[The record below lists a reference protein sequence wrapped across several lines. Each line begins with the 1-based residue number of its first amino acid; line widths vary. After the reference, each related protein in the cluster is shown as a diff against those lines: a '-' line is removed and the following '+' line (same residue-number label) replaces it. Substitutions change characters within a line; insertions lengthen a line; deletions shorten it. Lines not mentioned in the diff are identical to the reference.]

1 MNLIYD
7 KINSPIGELNLIVKE
22 QKIIALMFG
31 SLEKVKSYLEKK
43 LKTKDISLEFKEN
56 PENYSTMLYKYF
68 EGDMSQLS
76 LLQENSVLHGTEF
89 QIKSWKQLAQIPT
102 GKTISYEEE
111 ARLVGNIKA
120 VRAVA
125 LANNKNPIMIIYP
138 CHRVIGKNGH
148 LVGYASG
155 LENKKWLLD
164 HEAKFI
170 SMSLV

>member
-1 MNLIYD
+1 MNIIYD
-7 KINSPIGELNLIVKE
+7 KINTPIGELNLIVKE
-22 QKIIALMFG
+22 NKIIALMFG
-31 SLEKVKSYLEKK
+31 SLEKVRTYLEKK
-43 LKTKDISLEFKEN
+43 LKVKNLEMKEFKN
-56 PENYSTMLYKYF
+56 PEGYSVMLEQYF
-68 EGDMSQLS
+68 KGDMNKLKELQDNS
-76 LLQENSVLHGTEF
+76 LLIGTEF
-89 QIKSWKQLAQIPT
+89 QVKSWKQLAQIPT

-111 ARLVGNIKA
+111 ATLVGNKKA

-164 HEAKFI
+164 HEAKY
-170 SMSLV
+170 SQELVV